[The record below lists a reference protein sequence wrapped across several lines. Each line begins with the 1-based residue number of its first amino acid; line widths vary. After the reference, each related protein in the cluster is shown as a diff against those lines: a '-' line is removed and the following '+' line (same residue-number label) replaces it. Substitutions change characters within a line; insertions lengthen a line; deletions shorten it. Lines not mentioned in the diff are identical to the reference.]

1 MTSNRSKGAGQ
12 LMIAIILIAVAAG
25 CASALMFASIISGAL
40 ISLLLFYL
48 APLPLMVAALG
59 WGPIAA
65 TIGGILAASGL
76 GVIFGLPY
84 CIAFAIT
91 VALPAWWLGH
101 LALLGRPLPG
111 TDSGNGSAPPAPPQ
125 MEWYPVGRIV
135 LWIAGF
141 AALTTAAAMLTLG
154 TDAETI
160 TNSLRRG
167 LSRILGARDPAS
179 SGDIERVVTALSVI
193 APAAATIVAMM
204 TLTLNL
210 WLAGKITATSG
221 RLHRSWPDLK
231 RTELPPMTLVALC
244 VALAFCF
251 TGGLVAMFAQIATTA
266 MLMAYALIGFA
277 VLHTVTL
284 SLNSRGF
291 WLSCAYAVVITFG
304 WPMLAMI
311 ALGLADALFGIRQR
325 YLRGKPP
332 PLPAS

>member
-1 MTSNRSKGAGQ
+1 
-12 LMIAIILIAVAAG
+12 MIAIVLIGLAAG

-65 TIGGILAASGL
+65 TIGGIVAASGL
-76 GVIFGLPY
+76 GAIFGLPY
-84 CIAFAIT
+84 CIAFVIT

-101 LALLGRPLPG
+101 LALLGRPLPATAPEG
-111 TDSGNGSAPPAPPQ
+111 GSAPAAVQ
-125 MEWYPVGRIV
+125 LEWYPIGRIL

-141 AALTTAAAMLTLG
+141 AALTTIAAMLTLG

-167 LSRILGARDPAS
+167 LLRILGARDATS
-179 SGDIERVVTALSVI
+179 AGDIERWVAALAVI

-221 RLHRSWPDLK
+221 RLHRPWPDLK
-231 RTELPPMTLVALC
+231 SAELPPMTLVALS

-251 TGGLVAMFAQIATTA
+251 IGGLAAMFAQITTTA
-266 MLMAYALIGFA
+266 LMMAYGLTGFA
-277 VLHTVTL
+277 VLHTLTL
-284 SLNSRGF
+284 ALKSRVF
-291 WLSCAYAVVITFG
+291 WLCCTYAIVVAFG
-304 WPMLAMI
+304 WPVLAMI
-311 ALGLADALFGIRQR
+311 VLGLADAVFGIRQR

>member
-1 MTSNRSKGAGQ
+1 
-12 LMIAIILIAVAAG
+12 
-25 CASALMFASIISGAL
+25 MFASIISGAL

-65 TIGGILAASGL
+65 TVGGIVAASGL

-84 CIAFAIT
+84 CIAFVIT

-101 LALLGRPLPG
+101 LALLGRPLANPAAV
-111 TDSGNGSAPPAPPQ
+111 NGAAPAAPQ
-125 MEWYPVGRIV
+125 LEWYPVGRIL

-141 AALTTAAAMLTLG
+141 AALTTIAAMLTLG
-154 TDAETI
+154 SDAETI
-160 TNSLRRG
+160 TSSLRRG
-167 LSRILGARDPAS
+167 LMRILGSRDAAS
-179 SGDIERVVTALSVI
+179 SSDIERWVTALAII

-221 RLHRSWPDLK
+221 RLQRPWPDLK
-231 RTELPPMTLVALC
+231 SAELPPMTLVALC
-244 VALAFCF
+244 VALALCF
-251 TGGLVAMFAQIATTA
+251 IGGLVAMFAQIATTA
-266 MLMAYALIGFA
+266 LMMAYGLTGFA
-277 VLHTVTL
+277 VLHTLTL
-284 SLNSRGF
+284 ALKSRIF
-291 WLSCAYAVVITFG
+291 WLCCTYAIVVAFG
-304 WPMLAMI
+304 WPVLAMI
-311 ALGLADALFGIRQR
+311 ALGLADAVFGLRQR

>member
-1 MTSNRSKGAGQ
+1 
-12 LMIAIILIAVAAG
+12 MIATILIGLAAG

-65 TIGGILAASGL
+65 TIGGIVAASGL
-76 GVIFGLPY
+76 GAIFGLPY

-91 VALPAWWLGH
+91 VAVPAWWLGH
-101 LALLGRPLPG
+101 LSLLGRSLP
-111 TDSGNGSAPPAPPQ
+111 DAAAGNGSAPAAPQ
-125 MEWYPVGRIV
+125 LEWYPVGRIL

-141 AALTTAAAMLTLG
+141 AALATMAAMLTLG

-167 LSRILGARDPAS
+167 LSRILGARDAAS
-179 SGDIERVVTALSVI
+179 SGDIERWVAALAII

-221 RLHRSWPDLK
+221 RLHRPWPDLK
-231 RTELPPMTLVALC
+231 SAELPPMTLVALS

-251 TGGLVAMFAQIATTA
+251 VGGLVAMFAQIATA
-266 MLMAYALIGFA
+266 ALMMAYAVIGFS

-284 SLNSRGF
+284 ALKSRLF
-291 WLSCAYAVVITFG
+291 WLCCAYAVVVTFG
-304 WPMLAMI
+304 WPVLAMI
-311 ALGLADALFGIRQR
+311 ALGLADAVFSIRQR